1 MKLSRSTL
9 AIAAVSLAALTLYFV
24 NAAPIPVTPADSTPT
39 DTAPNP
45 SDLAQGRTLVL
56 NAATLVTE
64 MASAKKRIAD
74 LWGPRDAD
82 EAANNPRTAGD
93 GDLVDATPS
102 DDQVSVRKD
111 RSKPTTNKQAASNMS
126 APLDVV
132 EG

>member
-1 MKLSRSTL
+1 MKLSRSIL

-24 NAAPIPVTPADSTPT
+24 NAAPIPETLADSTPAA
-39 DTAPNP
+39 TAPNP

-64 MASAKKRIAD
+64 MAGAKKRIAD
-74 LWGPRDAD
+74 LWGPRAAD
-82 EAANNPRTAGD
+82 EAANNPRTAGA

-102 DDQVSVRKD
+102 DDHASVRQD
-111 RSKPTTNKQAASNMS
+111 RSTPTANRYAASNVS
-126 APLDVV
+126 APLEVV

>member
-1 MKLSRSTL
+1 MKLSRSIL

-24 NAAPIPVTPADSTPT
+24 NAAPIPVTLADSTPT
-39 DTAPNP
+39 VTVPNP

-64 MASAKKRIAD
+64 TAGAKKRIAD

-82 EAANNPRTAGD
+82 EVANNPRTAGD
-93 GDLVDATPS
+93 LVDAMPS
-102 DDQVSVRKD
+102 DDQVSVRQD
-111 RSKPTTNKQAASNMS
+111 RSTPTANKYAAFNVS